1 MGGRL
6 ARESFKSR
14 LAIGFFSRPPLAV
27 VPQSRLIAGSAFHE
41 QPRSAFKGE
50 SCGVYRAGCL
60 PVLET
65 MELVSAPLSSVP
77 VVSVC
82 FALAPRSLFFLDA
95 VLRSSL
101 NNVNNT
107 SKHQQPGAGNKKQN
121 KKSHHYPSPHTHVL
135 FL

>member
-6 ARESFKSR
+6 ARESFKSG

-50 SCGVYRAGCL
+50 SCGVYQAGCL

-65 MELVSAPLSSVP
+65 MELVSLRPAQQCSCGLCVFCPGP
-77 VVSVC
+77 KII
-82 FALAPRSLFFLDA
+82 
-95 VLRSSL
+95 VL
-101 NNVNNT
+101 
-107 SKHQQPGAGNKKQN
+107 PGCSAEVFTK
-121 KKSHHYPSPHTHVL
+121 
-135 FL
+135 

>member
-6 ARESFKSR
+6 ARESFKSG

-60 PVLET
+60 ET
-65 MELVSAPLSSVP
+65 MELVSALLSSVP

-95 VLRSSL
+95 VPRSSL

-107 SKHQQPGAGNKKQN
+107 SKH
-121 KKSHHYPSPHTHVL
+121 
-135 FL
+135 